1 MKKQLATE
9 SGGRAAVLTGA
20 AVLAKAP
27 SCNPPRIK
35 HNVID
40 RISPSVNTVTLALE
54 LEERGMVV
62 KRVKKDGPTK
72 GDVNEAKGV
81 MLKRLIAWH
90 DNPLLN
96 SSGRF
101 GTPGGDIPKATAFDG
116 GKKGPKWVGLG
127 APDGG
132 DIEVV
137 ALGATPGA
145 AAARAGSEG

>member
-1 MKKQLATE
+1 
-9 SGGRAAVLTGA
+9 
-20 AVLAKAP
+20 
-27 SCNPPRIK
+27 
-35 HNVID
+35 
-40 RISPSVNTVTLALE
+40 
-54 LEERGMVV
+54 MVV

-72 GDVNEAKGV
+72 GDVTEAKGV